1 MSTNKII
8 CIGDGFATGHIWP
21 EWPQILS
28 ALMPDYSIITIAGI
42 GAGSEFLV
50 SELLQ
55 CDHINGAYV
64 IFQWPQADRFDKLI
78 QDNTWD
84 EYIEYDQIYNKNFV
98 NGSSGKWWLSSASTL
113 ETVKHYHSWYIQS
126 QQAET
131 RQSVYKQLVASF
143 LREKNCSFTFTS
155 TEDQDK
161 FSRQEQF
168 INIRQDQVQPSPLV
182 HLKFL
187 IEVLLPAINLVP
199 NNNKLMMLENIISTT
214 LWNPY
219 DPDRLYI
226 WDNIITQLQKTHNY

>member
-28 ALMPDYSIITIAGI
+28 ALMPDYFVITIAGI

-50 SELLQ
+50 SELVQ
-55 CDHINGAYV
+55 CDHIDSAYV

-78 QDNTWD
+78 QDTTWD
-84 EYIEYDQIYNKNFV
+84 KHIDQDQIYNKNFV
-98 NGSSGKWWLSSASTL
+98 NGSTGRWWLSSASNL
-113 ETVKHYHSWYIQS
+113 ETVKHYHSWYVQS
-126 QQAET
+126 QQTET
-131 RQSVYKQLVASF
+131 RQRVYKQLVASF

-155 TEDQDK
+155 TDDQDK
-161 FSRQEQF
+161 FSRQERF

-187 IEVLLPAINLVP
+187 IEVLLPAVNLFP
-199 NNNKLMMLENIISTT
+199 NNNKLAILEDIISNTQ
-214 LWNPY
+214 WNPY
-219 DPDRLYI
+219 DPDRVYI